1 MAKAKKADDAAR
13 APIEW
18 RSEEWPINRFLK
30 VKRAGFNPKT
40 ADPEDVARIAESY
53 RAFGIGRAFTVRDD
67 ELLLDGHQ
75 SLLALELLLSGQH
88 KVKGKVVTWQ
98 PPEVVPVRVVSGMSD
113 AVARAFIAAVTR
125 NRVDTDHEKFAQLI
139 LDLHRRVEGTGE
151 DIDALLESVNAI
163 GLSPAEFT
171 DYVDLATLDAG
182 DDKPRGAPPSAGVPK
197 LTLEFTD
204 PAIRDKVKRKLAEN
218 AKSEREPHG
227 NVLARI
233 ISEWS
238 KKAGGS
244 NGKPAKESPKARGV
258 R

>member
-1 MAKAKKADDAAR
+1 MAKAKKTDDVAR
-13 APIEW
+13 TPIEW
-18 RSEEWPINRFLK
+18 RSEDWPLDRFLK

-53 RAFGIGRAFTVRDD
+53 RTFGIGRAFTVRDD

-88 KVKGKVVTWQ
+88 KVKGKVVAWQ

-151 DIDALLESVNAI
+151 DVDALLESLNAI
-163 GLSPAEFT
+163 GLSPGEYT
-171 DYVDLATLDAG
+171 DYVDLAMLDGG

-204 PAIRDKVKRKLAEN
+204 PAIRDKVKRKLSEN
-218 AKSEREPHG
+218 AKSEREPAG

-233 ISEWS
+233 LSEWQ
-238 KKAGGS
+238 KKAPAQPAA
-244 NGKPAKESPKARGV
+244 NGKPAKRARC
-258 R
+258 